1 MAQNPHL
8 STPNRIAVC
17 REYAQLWQAFFQFFS
32 DDLTEVQIT
41 EQMEKEFEG
50 LIGILA
56 LNNYKFQE
64 LCGEYMKDPGEVVKI
79 LAEVGSISSVK
90 ALPEAT
96 FSKLQVA
103 WHTAFIDMNRALGKM
118 IARLT
123 KKEME
128 SFQMAESGQ
137 QQQAE

>member
-1 MAQNPHL
+1 MAPNPHL
-8 STPNRIAVC
+8 SMPNRIAVC
-17 REYAQLWQAFFQFFS
+17 REYAHLWQAFFQFFS
-32 DDLTEVQIT
+32 DDLSEVQIT

-64 LCGEYMKDPGEVVKI
+64 LCGEFMKDPGEVIKI
-79 LAEVGSISSVK
+79 LAEAGNLSTLK
-90 ALPEAT
+90 AMPEAT
-96 FSKLQVA
+96 FSKLQIA

-128 SFQMAESGQ
+128 AMQMADSGQ
-137 QQQAE
+137 QPAA